1 MTRAAIIAER
11 IQSLKDEIAVC
22 QLIAVSKY
30 APIEDIVS
38 AYQAEQFDF
47 GESKVSVLKT
57 KADYFQTQML
67 KKVRWHFIGHLQTNK
82 VKELLKIP
90 NLHAIHS
97 VDSIRLL
104 QDILKY
110 QTLFQGNELGIFF
123 QVNTS
128 HEEEKSGFE
137 TLDELEQAL
146 TLLLKEKSSLKF
158 LGLMT
163 MGTMRTDN
171 FEAEA
176 ERCFSELR
184 ELKRKL
190 QIKYSLS
197 EIKLSMGMSQ
207 DYKIAVIAESDFIR
221 IGTAIFKE

>member
-1 MTRAAIIAER
+1 MTRAGTIASR
-11 IQSLKDEIAVC
+11 IQLLKDEIGTG

-47 GESKVSVLKT
+47 GESKVSVLKK
-57 KADYFQTQML
+57 KADYFQANKL
-67 KKVRWHFIGHLQTNK
+67 NEVRWHFIGHLQTNK
-82 VKELLKIP
+82 VKDLLRIP

-137 TLDELEQAL
+137 TLDELEQAIS
-146 TLLLKEKSSLKF
+146 LLLKEKSSLKF

-163 MGTMRTDN
+163 MGTMRTDD

-176 ERCFSELR
+176 RRCFLELN
-184 ELKRKL
+184 EMKIKL
-190 QIKYSLS
+190 ESKYSLG

-207 DYKIAVIAESDFIR
+207 DYKIALEQGSDLVR
-221 IGTAIFKE
+221 IGTAIFK